1 MKRLNLHTID
11 PAELLPAPAVPESY
25 GPRDEEEQ
33 RVYDLVNEALDCG
46 PGITYASI
54 EELIAELRAAI
65 PRQSK

>member
-11 PAELLPAPAVPESY
+11 PAELLPAPEVPESY

-33 RVYDLVNEALDCG
+33 RVYDLVNEALDGG
-46 PGITYASI
+46 PGTTYASV
-54 EELIAELRAAI
+54 EELIAELRASI